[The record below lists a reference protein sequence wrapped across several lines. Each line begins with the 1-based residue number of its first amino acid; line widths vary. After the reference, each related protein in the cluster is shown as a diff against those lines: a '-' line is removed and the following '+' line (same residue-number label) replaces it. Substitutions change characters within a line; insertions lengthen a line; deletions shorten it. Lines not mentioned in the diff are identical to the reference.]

1 MMFHSY
7 SVKFLMF
14 VFVCFFV
21 TGCVVAFAVN
31 RFLLNVTNLMTAL
44 VTFPRRGKVIAS
56 ASLCMSVFLSTR
68 ISPKPFV
75 QTPLSFMCVRCGHG
89 LVICDSSAI
98 CYVLLGPDL
107 RFIKIVLSLSQD
119 RLMIVTYDVLRF
131 LLRIS

>member
-1 MMFHSY
+1 MTFHSY

-44 VTFPRRGKVIAS
+44 VTSPKRGKGIAS
-56 ASLCMSVFLSTR
+56 ACLCMSVFLSTR

-75 QTPLSFMCVRCGHG
+75 QTPLSFMFVVAMAWSFVTAVMLCTTGARFTIYPDCFKF
-89 LVICDSSAI
+89 IARSTYDS
-98 CYVLLGPDL
+98 DL
-107 RFIKIVLSLSQD
+107 RCAKISL
-119 RLMIVTYDVLRF
+119 RNI
-131 LLRIS
+131 IS